1 MQEVFKASVN
11 CWKVFKK
18 ISELSTE
25 NPSRIFSCNHEN
37 FPKLYD
43 SFIFQD
49 VRDRELPNKV
59 ISVVEAMNNKP
70 GEADCVLLLLCKLK
84 PFVWSMQKAIDTRI
98 VGEPKQRVDDVN
110 KQEPLDRMSV
120 FFKYVPSL
128 DEFQNNG
135 SECEENYPKC
145 KLFWANNRAEE
156 MVWAIPS
163 LELLCA

>member
-1 MQEVFKASVN
+1 MTDDP
-11 CWKVFKK
+11 
-18 ISELSTE
+18 I
-25 NPSRIFSCNHEN
+25 RIFSCNHED

-59 ISVVEAMNNKP
+59 ISVVEAMNSKP

-98 VGEPKQRVDDVN
+98 VGEPKQWVDDVN

-145 KLFWANNRAEE
+145 KLF
-156 MVWAIPS
+156 
-163 LELLCA
+163 